1 MKKVNYM
8 YSKHKKDKLVN
19 YTVVSYIYL
28 LITVSSHDGI
38 CRSADEAEENSL
50 NSVFVQIQ
58 DDLEK

>member
-38 CRSADEAEENSL
+38 CRSADDAKENSL
-50 NSVFVQIQ
+50 NSVFVQTQ